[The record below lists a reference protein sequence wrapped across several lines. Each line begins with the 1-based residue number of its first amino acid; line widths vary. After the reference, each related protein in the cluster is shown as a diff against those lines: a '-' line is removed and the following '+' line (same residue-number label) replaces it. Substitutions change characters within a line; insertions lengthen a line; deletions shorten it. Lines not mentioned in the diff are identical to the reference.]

1 MPTTA
6 TEKELCK
13 IWEEIFCK
21 KSIGITENYYSL
33 GGDSLLATRMLTKIK
48 ARFLVKFSIA
58 DIMGRKTIRE
68 QAERIDELRKNDL
81 VELEGNSYEL
91 KVDKVHEFEPFPL
104 TDVQQ
109 AYWIGRSGTYDL
121 GMVSTHCYF
130 ELEALDLNIQ
140 QLQQTWNDMIRYH
153 GMIGEQ
159 LYYRQGN
166 NKYYEMYSE
175 YKFKILDLS
184 NDLDENISA
193 NLEKIREEMSHQVIA
208 ADKWPLFDVR
218 ITILKNKNIRLH
230 ISFDNLIFD
239 GWSMFHLLSE
249 WTKRYR
255 NEIQTFPELK
265 ISFRDYVLGIESLKK
280 SETYERDR
288 KYWLDRIPEFS
299 LAPELP
305 LAKKEGDITVQKFNR
320 RSGYLSAEEWEEPKR
335 FCTKV

>member
-1 MPTTA
+1 
-6 TEKELCK
+6 
-13 IWEEIFCK
+13 
-21 KSIGITENYYSL
+21 
-33 GGDSLLATRMLTKIK
+33 
-48 ARFLVKFSIA
+48 
-58 DIMGRKTIRE
+58 MGK
-68 QAERIDELRKNDL
+68 
-81 VELEGNSYEL
+81 
-91 KVDKVHEFEPFPL
+91 
-104 TDVQQ
+104 
-109 AYWIGRSGTYDL
+109 
-121 GMVSTHCYF
+121 VSTHCYF

-153 GMIGEQ
+153 GMMRAIVLQTGEQ
-159 LYYRQGN
+159 QILRDVP
-166 NKYYEMYSE
+166 E

-265 ISFRDYVLGIESLKK
+265 ISFRDYVLGIESLKNQK
-280 SETYERDR
+280 HMKEIESIG
-288 KYWLDRIPEFS
+288 WIEFQNFLWRQS
-299 LAPELP
+299 
-305 LAKKEGDITVQKFNR
+305 
-320 RSGYLSAEEWEEPKR
+320 YH
-335 FCTKV
+335 